1 MVRNPFVGKSSHII
15 RVLISNPQ
23 NKWTTRQLAA
33 EAKVSL
39 GLTSI
44 ITNDLIDM
52 GFLIRERSMKL
63 KLRREEELMKRWAA
77 AYNSGMQKSKAYYS
91 PGTLYEI
98 GKRISEI
105 AKKYPIKYAFTGSFA
120 TDLATQYIR
129 PAEIRA
135 YLSTENDMEKVVS
148 GLYLEIAEIG
158 GNIIF
163 LVPEDE
169 FVFYG
174 ARDVTDSRVGSVTIV
189 SDLQL
194 ILDLYND
201 TDRTREAAQRLL
213 TQKI

>member
-1 MVRNPFVGKSSHII
+1 M
-15 RVLISNPQ
+15 
-23 NKWTTRQLAA
+23 AA

-158 GNIIF
+158 GNIISSCLRMNSF
-163 LVPEDE
+163 FMEPEM
-169 FVFYG
+169 
-174 ARDVTDSRVGSVTIV
+174 
-189 SDLQL
+189 LQIAEL
-194 ILDLYND
+194 AQLLLYQICSSFWIY
-201 TDRTREAAQRLL
+201 TMTL
-213 TQKI
+213 TGQGRQLNGF

>member
-98 GKRISEI
+98 GTENIGNC
-105 AKKYPIKYAFTGSFA
+105 KKIPYQVRVYRFIRDGSC
-120 TDLATQYIR
+120 R
-129 PAEIRA
+129 
-135 YLSTENDMEKVVS
+135 LSTS
-148 GLYLEIAEIG
+148 GLLR
-158 GNIIF
+158 
-163 LVPEDE
+163 
-169 FVFYG
+169 FVLI
-174 ARDVTDSRVGSVTIV
+174 SRLKMI
-189 SDLQL
+189 
-194 ILDLYND
+194 
-201 TDRTREAAQRLL
+201 
-213 TQKI
+213 